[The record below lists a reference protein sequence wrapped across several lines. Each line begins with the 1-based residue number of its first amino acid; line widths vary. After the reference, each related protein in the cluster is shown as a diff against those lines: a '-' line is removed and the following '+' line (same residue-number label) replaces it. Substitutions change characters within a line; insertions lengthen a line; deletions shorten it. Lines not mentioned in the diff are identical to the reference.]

1 MLGPVTRTES
11 HALELPARTRV
22 TPQRRA
28 VLDAIEALDG
38 AFTPIELFDRARLTD
53 PHLGLATV
61 YRTVELLRQTG
72 SVRLLVHEGRPT
84 YVRCHAGHHHHLV
97 CTSCGSVEETE
108 LCAAPSPAQL
118 RKRHGFRA
126 QDHQV
131 DIYGICERCA

>member
-1 MLGPVTRTES
+1 
-11 HALELPARTRV
+11 
-22 TPQRRA
+22 
-28 VLDAIEALDG
+28 VLDAIEAEGG
-38 AFTPIELFDRARLTD
+38 AFTPIELFDRARRTD

-72 SVRLLVHEGRPT
+72 SVQVLVHEGRPT

-97 CTSCGSVEETE
+97 CTSCGNVEETE

-126 QDHQV
+126 QEHQF